1 MHSWYPHMHNLWY
14 LPMHW
19 TSPND
24 TPRLIMISSNALV
37 ISPDAL
43 NTPNALR
50 STHDVSPMH
59 WRSPTPRDMIICDP
73 SQIFLRDVFLV
84 VYEKPLSN
92 RWPEITNKY
101 RSRTYS
107 FFIPNQVVLRG
118 VSIWKRKINHKRIAM
133 GHRSSLYVVMSRQ

>member
-1 MHSWYPHMHNLWY
+1 
-14 LPMHW
+14 
-19 TSPND
+19 
-24 TPRLIMISSNALV
+24 MISSNALV

-43 NTPNALR
+43 NTPNALRSTHDVSQCTQVHSWCLPNALR

-84 VYEKPLSN
+84 VYEKPQSN